1 MDADDLTGGE
11 AGGDGVEGDAVVGV
25 VEGGDEDERVGDV
38 KVGVAGGE
46 APAMEDDGRGHGEGD
61 DAEGL
66 ACRSVAEGVEAV
78 EVLGEREVV
87 GVGGIGLDA
96 GEDGVGRDEAGDVVD
111 VAVGVV
117 AGAAAGEPEG
127 LVDAEVVAEGAF
139 ELGAGLVR
147 RAEAGVALLDFGEEA
162 LLGGEQ
168 DACAVG
174 VDGAAFE
181 DDAAAVDFGLDREV
195 CRAGRRGEGPGR
207 RGGSWSTWPRR

>member
-1 MDADDLTGGE
+1 M
-11 AGGDGVEGDAVVGV
+11 
-25 VEGGDEDERVGDV
+25 
-38 KVGVAGGE
+38 
-46 APAMEDDGRGHGEGD
+46 
-61 DAEGL
+61 
-66 ACRSVAEGVEAV
+66 

-181 DDAAAVDFGLDREV
+181 DDAAAVDFGLDLGEV
-195 CRAGRRGEGPGR
+195 VELGDAVRDLVVAAEVGVLGPGVELPVGDGEA
-207 RGGSWSTWPRR
+207 GGGALDGGCGLLTEPSAL

>member
-1 MDADDLTGGE
+1 M
-11 AGGDGVEGDAVVGV
+11 
-25 VEGGDEDERVGDV
+25 
-38 KVGVAGGE
+38 
-46 APAMEDDGRGHGEGD
+46 
-61 DAEGL
+61 
-66 ACRSVAEGVEAV
+66 

-96 GEDGVGRDEAGDVVD
+96 GEDGVGRDEAGNVVN

-181 DDAAAVDFGLDREV
+181 DDAAAVEF
-195 CRAGRRGEGPGR
+195 RAGFLGEVVELGDAVRNWSSRRKLEYLAQALNFQLVTARLVAEPLTEASDTRLFLTKTGPESRSQTRSVGQ
-207 RGGSWSTWPRR
+207 